1 MNICYIQAFAKQV
14 HTMLIKPIDTRESSL
29 YFSEYLS
36 CVSVAIFLQLHSTVN
51 QPAQKGAGR
60 EEDHRDGGA
69 ARSTAKNPK
78 KHPRKVSGV
87 NAPEKNSQHS
97 EVELK

>member
-1 MNICYIQAFAKQV
+1 MA
-14 HTMLIKPIDTRESSL
+14 E
-29 YFSEYLS
+29 
-36 CVSVAIFLQLHSTVN
+36 
-51 QPAQKGAGR
+51 
-60 EEDHRDGGA
+60 
-69 ARSTAKNPK
+69 NPK